1 MLEELKTQKDSKQP
15 ILTADEK
22 QAIVDEAEIKGTG
35 FSMTMTCSDKG
46 RKMIEAQRDS
56 RRQRHIAALK
66 ESQKFIDQFYDNFCE
81 RKNEIR
87 ERSRIYI
94 MASDAEIN
102 EVVATL
108 TDANLLANEITFV
121 NGVWDK
127 VQQHRASRKEESD
140 HLRLSLDNLKAWQ
153 SKGSTAS
160 LDKLKD
166 SLVFIAF
173 ELEPAVDQLMIEFR
187 EEDLVKYEKEH
198 EELEA
203 FYEKVVQEDAD
214 KFQKHYETWKE
225 AVVRFHKLKHEDAI

>member
-22 QAIVDEAEIKGTG
+22 QAKVDEAEIKGTG